1 MSQASTRP
9 ALLLTA
15 GCSDS
20 SLPTMLASSE
30 APDAQFAALAV
41 NPPGHPPRLGAGRR
55 RVGCRRSGRQHA
67 GPSRVGRSVML
78 LVLLAH
84 TACAAAAEQGG
95 AVTSPAAARS
105 AMVTISIDNQ
115 TRHAVTVHFVG
126 TGLSSIQ
133 LGQVT
138 TMNRRDFRVPSGLFD
153 GSIVL
158 HAVPHVSAA
167 EIVRAAASM
176 RFSTIPFELNGARSV
191 EWRVREEAPVSAAAL
206 R

>member
-41 NPPGHPPRLGAGRR
+41 NLPGHPPRLGAGRR

-78 LVLLAH
+78 LILLAH
-84 TACAAAAEQGG
+84 SACAAAAEQG
-95 AVTSPAAARS
+95 SSAATVRS
-105 AMVTISIDNQ
+105 AMVSIAIDNQ

-126 TGLSSIQ
+126 PGLSSIQ

-158 HAVPHVSAA
+158 YAVPHLSAA
-167 EIVRAAASM
+167 EIARAAAPT